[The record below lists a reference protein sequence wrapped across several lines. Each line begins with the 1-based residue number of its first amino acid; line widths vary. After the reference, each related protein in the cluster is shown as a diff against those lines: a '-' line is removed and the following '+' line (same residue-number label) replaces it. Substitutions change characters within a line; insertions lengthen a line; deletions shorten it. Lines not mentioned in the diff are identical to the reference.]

1 MQIISYLISGVLIAC
16 GNYFLFEKNKRVLTA
31 VKEFIIY
38 VISFNIISLS
48 ILKFILKK
56 TYVLKSSTYTTTFSI
71 KYIIF
76 TLILGI
82 IYLLIKRIIKSKD
95 NYFVLAT
102 DKKSWK
108 TVGVK
113 VVSVIFFG
121 IGTFFFFF
129 SKWFIDY
136 FGNITPEQFLFNLNS
151 PIKGTS
157 SDVYTDIM
165 MTPVFSIVASIVI
178 FLIIINF
185 NYDLFI
191 NVKNTKKKILSQ
203 KGLRIITFI
212 ISTVCLVAGITYG
225 VKKLSL
231 VEVYKTFVSDS
242 SYIKDNY
249 ADPRNVKMSFP
260 EKKRNLIHIYLESI
274 ENTYFSKDLGGYMNV
289 NLMPELADLSKEGIH
304 FSESD
309 KFGGPYQT
317 YGSSWSVAAMINMDT
332 GLPLK
337 VPMGG
342 NSYGKSGSF
351 LPGAVSIGDILK
363 AQGYE
368 QTIMFGA
375 DADFG
380 GLTTYF
386 TTHGDFNIFDYKA
399 AKEKKL
405 IPQDYN
411 VWWGFEDDKL
421 YEYAKDEITR
431 LSKTGK
437 PFNFTMETA
446 DTHFPDG
453 YLSKNAAKKYDSQY
467 ANVIAYSTKEAVKFI
482 KWIQEQ
488 PFYKDTT
495 IVVTGDHLSMDKE
508 FFKDFDKSYHRTI
521 FNLILNSPVTTDRV
535 KNRQFS
541 PVDMYPTILSS
552 MGVEIEGDR
561 LGLGTNLFSDKDTLI
576 ERDGLKTVDKGFGDK
591 SNFFNNT
598 FISEKMN
605 STFSNTL
612 VTERKSDK

>member
-1 MQIISYLISGVLIAC
+1 MQIISYLISGVLIAL
-16 GNYFLFEKNKRVLTA
+16 GNYFLFEKNKRVLTT

-56 TYVLKSSTYTTTFSI
+56 TYVLKASTYTTAFSV

-76 TLILGI
+76 TLFLGI
-82 IYLLIKRIIKSKD
+82 IYLVIKRIIKSKYS
-95 NYFVLAT
+95 YFVLET
-102 DKKSWK
+102 DKKGWK
-108 TVGVK
+108 IVAIK
-113 VVSVIFFG
+113 VVSVIFVG
-121 IGTFFFFF
+121 IGSFFFFF

-157 SDVYTDIM
+157 SDMYAEIM
-165 MTPVFSIVASIVI
+165 MTPVFSIVVSIVI

-185 NYDLFI
+185 SYDLFI

-203 KGLRIITFI
+203 KSLRVITFI
-212 ISTVCLVAGITYG
+212 ISIVCLVGGIVYG

-249 ADPRNVKMSFP
+249 TDPRNVKMSFP
-260 EKKRNLIHIYLESI
+260 EKKRNLIHIYLESV
-274 ENTYFSKDLGGYMNV
+274 ENTYFSKDLGGYMDV
-289 NLMPELADLSKEGIH
+289 NLMPELAELSKEGIH
-304 FSESD
+304 FSESN

-317 YGSSWSVAAMINMDT
+317 YGSSWSVASMINMGT

-386 TTHGDFNIFDYKA
+386 TTHGNFNIFDYKA

-405 IPQDYN
+405 IPQDYD

-508 FFKDFDKSYHRTI
+508 FFKDFDKSYHRTV
-521 FNLILNSPVTTDRV
+521 FNLILNSPVATDRV
-535 KNRQFS
+535 NNRKFS
-541 PVDMYPTILSS
+541 PVDMYPTILAS
-552 MGVEIEGDR
+552 MGIEIEGDR
-561 LGLGTNLFSDKDTLI
+561 LGLGTNLFSDEDTLI

-605 STFSNTL
+605 STFNNTL
-612 VTERKSDK
+612 VTERKNDK

>member
-1 MQIISYLISGVLIAC
+1 M
-16 GNYFLFEKNKRVLTA
+16 
-31 VKEFIIY
+31 
-38 VISFNIISLS
+38 
-48 ILKFILKK
+48 
-56 TYVLKSSTYTTTFSI
+56 
-71 KYIIF
+71 
-76 TLILGI
+76 
-82 IYLLIKRIIKSKD
+82 
-95 NYFVLAT
+95 
-102 DKKSWK
+102 
-108 TVGVK
+108 
-113 VVSVIFFG
+113 
-121 IGTFFFFF
+121 
-129 SKWFIDY
+129 
-136 FGNITPEQFLFNLNS
+136 
-151 PIKGTS
+151 
-157 SDVYTDIM
+157 
-165 MTPVFSIVASIVI
+165 
-178 FLIIINF
+178 
-185 NYDLFI
+185 
-191 NVKNTKKKILSQ
+191 
-203 KGLRIITFI
+203 
-212 ISTVCLVAGITYG
+212 
-225 VKKLSL
+225 KKLSL

-249 ADPRNVKMSFP
+249 TDPRNVKMSFP
-260 EKKRNLIHIYLESI
+260 EKKRNLIHIYLESV
-274 ENTYFSKDLGGYMNV
+274 ENTYFSKDLGGYMDV
-289 NLMPELADLSKEGIH
+289 NLMPELAELSKEGIH
-304 FSESD
+304 FSESN

-317 YGSSWSVAAMINMDT
+317 YGSSWSVASMINMGT

-386 TTHGDFNIFDYKA
+386 TTHGNFNIFDYKA

-405 IPQDYN
+405 IPQDYD

-508 FFKDFDKSYHRTI
+508 FFKDFDKSYHRTV
-521 FNLILNSPVTTDRV
+521 FNLILNSPVATDRV
-535 KNRQFS
+535 NNRKFS
-541 PVDMYPTILSS
+541 PVDMYPTILAS
-552 MGVEIEGDR
+552 MGIEIEGDR
-561 LGLGTNLFSDKDTLI
+561 LGLGTNLFSDEDTLI

-605 STFSNTL
+605 STFNNTL
-612 VTERKSDK
+612 VTERKNDK

>member
-1 MQIISYLISGVLIAC
+1 MQIISYLIPGVIIALANYLI
-16 GNYFLFEKNKRVLTA
+16 FERKKSIPSA
-31 VKEFIIY
+31 VKDFI
-38 VISFNIISLS
+38 VCLVFLNIVSLS
-48 ILKFILKK
+48 ILKFVLNKHN
-56 TYVLKSSTYTTTFSI
+56 VLKGMVYKTSFSI

-76 TLILGI
+76 ALICGLIYLAVKGIINSRVTFTKAEVKGNWKLTLIKVI
-82 IYLLIKRIIKSKD
+82 SVV
-95 NYFVLAT
+95 FVAI
-102 DKKSWK
+102 
-108 TVGVK
+108 GVFF
-113 VVSVIFFG
+113 VS
-121 IGTFFFFF
+121 F

-157 SDVYTDIM
+157 SDMYAEIM
-165 MTPVFSIVASIVI
+165 MTPVFTGVACIVI
-178 FLIIINF
+178 FLIVLNF
-185 NYDLFI
+185 KYDVFLNI
-191 NVKNTKKKILSQ
+191 KNVKRRILNQ
-203 KGLRIITFI
+203 KYLRIVTFI
-212 ISTVCLVAGITYG
+212 FSIICLVGGVTYG
-225 VKKLSL
+225 AKKLSL
-231 VEVYKTFVSDS
+231 DKVYKAYVSDS

-260 EKKRNLIHIYLESI
+260 EKKRNLIHIYLESV
-274 ENTYFSKDLGGYMNV
+274 ENSYLSKDLGGYMKE
-289 NLMPELADLSKEGIH
+289 NLMPELTELSKEGIH
-304 FSESD
+304 FSESN

-317 YGSSWSVAAMINMDT
+317 YGSSWSVASMVNMST

-337 VPMGG
+337 IPMGG

-380 GLTTYF
+380 GLTTF
-386 TTHGDFNIFDYKA
+386 FGTHGDFNIFDYKA
-399 AKEKKL
+399 AKKKKL

-421 YEYAKDEITR
+421 YKYAKDEITR

-453 YLSKNAAKKYDSQY
+453 YLSKHATKKHASQY
-467 ANVIAYSTKEAVKFI
+467 ANVISYSTKEAVNFI
-482 KWIQEQ
+482 KWIQKQ

-495 IVVTGDHLSMDKE
+495 IVVTGDHLSMDKK
-508 FFKDFDKSYHRTI
+508 FFKDFDKSYHRTV
-521 FNLILNSPVTTDRV
+521 FNLILNPATTTTRV
-535 KNRQFS
+535 NNRKFS
-541 PVDMYPTILSS
+541 PVDMYPTILAS
-552 MGVEIEGDR
+552 MGVQIEGDK
-561 LGLGTNLFSDKDTLI
+561 LGLGTNLFSDKQTLI
-576 ERDGLKTVDKGFGDK
+576 ERDGLKTVQEGFEAK

-605 STFSNTL
+605 STFTNKL
-612 VTERKSDK
+612 VTERKN

>member
-1 MQIISYLISGVLIAC
+1 MQIISYLIPGVIIALANYLI
-16 GNYFLFEKNKRVLTA
+16 FERNKSIPSA
-31 VKEFIIY
+31 VKDFI
-38 VISFNIISLS
+38 VCLVFLNIVSLS
-48 ILKFILKK
+48 ILKFVLNKHN
-56 TYVLKSSTYTTTFSI
+56 VLKGMVYKTSFSI

-76 TLILGI
+76 ALICGLIYLAVKGIINSRVTFTKAEVKGNWKLTLIKVI
-82 IYLLIKRIIKSKD
+82 SVV
-95 NYFVLAT
+95 FVAI
-102 DKKSWK
+102 
-108 TVGVK
+108 GVFF
-113 VVSVIFFG
+113 VS
-121 IGTFFFFF
+121 F

-157 SDVYTDIM
+157 SDMYAEIM
-165 MTPVFSIVASIVI
+165 MTPVFTGVACIVI
-178 FLIIINF
+178 FLIVLNF
-185 NYDLFI
+185 KYDVFLNI
-191 NVKNTKKKILSQ
+191 KNVKRRILNQ
-203 KGLRIITFI
+203 KYLRIVTFI
-212 ISTVCLVAGITYG
+212 FSIICLVGGVTYG
-225 VKKLSL
+225 AKKLSL
-231 VEVYKTFVSDS
+231 DKVYKAYVSDS

-260 EKKRNLIHIYLESI
+260 EKKRNLIHIYLESV
-274 ENTYFSKDLGGYMNV
+274 ENSYLSKDLGGYMKE
-289 NLMPELADLSKEGIH
+289 NLMPELTELSKEGIH
-304 FSESD
+304 FSESN

-317 YGSSWSVAAMINMDT
+317 YGSSWSVASMVNMST

-337 VPMGG
+337 IPMGG

-380 GLTTYF
+380 GLTTF
-386 TTHGDFNIFDYKA
+386 FGTHGDFNIFDYKA

-421 YEYAKDEITR
+421 YKYAKDEITR

-453 YLSKNAAKKYDSQY
+453 YLSKHATKKHASQY
-467 ANVIAYSTKEAVKFI
+467 ANVISYSTKEAVNFI
-482 KWIQEQ
+482 KWIQKQ

-495 IVVTGDHLSMDKE
+495 IVVTGDHLSMDKK
-508 FFKDFDKSYHRTI
+508 FFKDFDKSYHRTV
-521 FNLILNSPVTTDRV
+521 FNLILNPATTTTRV
-535 KNRQFS
+535 NNRKFS
-541 PVDMYPTILSS
+541 PVDMYPTILAS
-552 MGVEIEGDR
+552 MGVQIEGDK
-561 LGLGTNLFSDKDTLI
+561 LGLGTNLFSDKQTLI
-576 ERDGLKTVDKGFGDK
+576 ERDGLKTVQEGFEAK

-605 STFSNTL
+605 STFTNKL
-612 VTERKSDK
+612 VTERKN

>member
-1 MQIISYLISGVLIAC
+1 MQMISYLISGVLIAL
-16 GNYFLFEKNKRVLTA
+16 GNYLLFGKNKKVLTT

-56 TYVLKSSTYTTTFSI
+56 TDVLKASDYTTLFSI

-76 TLILGI
+76 TLLLGI

-95 NYFVLAT
+95 NYFVLVT

-108 TVGVK
+108 TIGAK

-121 IGTFFFFF
+121 IGSFFFFF

-157 SDVYTDIM
+157 SDVYADIM
-165 MTPVFSIVASIVI
+165 MTPVFSIVVSIVI

-185 NYDLFI
+185 NYDVFI
-191 NVKNTKKKILSQ
+191 NVKNTKKRILSQ

-212 ISTVCLVAGITYG
+212 ISTVCLVGGVTYG

-274 ENTYFSKDLGGYMNV
+274 ENTYFSKDLGGYMDV
-289 NLMPELADLSKEGIH
+289 NLMPELAELSKEGIH

-317 YGSSWSVAAMINMDT
+317 YGSSWSVASMINMGT

-386 TTHGDFNIFDYKA
+386 TTHGNFNIFDYKA

-535 KNRQFS
+535 NNRKFS
-541 PVDMYPTILSS
+541 PVDMYPTILAS
-552 MGVEIEGDR
+552 MGVEIEGDK
-561 LGLGTNLFSDKDTLI
+561 LGLGTNLFSDQDTLI

-612 VTERKSDK
+612 VTERKSEK

>member
-1 MQIISYLISGVLIAC
+1 MQIISYLIPGVIIALANYLI
-16 GNYFLFEKNKRVLTA
+16 FERKKSIPSA
-31 VKEFIIY
+31 VKDFI
-38 VISFNIISLS
+38 VCLVFLNIVSLS
-48 ILKFILKK
+48 ILKFVLNKHN
-56 TYVLKSSTYTTTFSI
+56 VLKGMVYKTSFSI

-76 TLILGI
+76 ALICGLIYLAVKGIINLRVTFTKAEVKGNWKLTLIKVI
-82 IYLLIKRIIKSKD
+82 SVV
-95 NYFVLAT
+95 FVA
-102 DKKSWK
+102 
-108 TVGVK
+108 
-113 VVSVIFFG
+113 
-121 IGTFFFFF
+121 IG
-129 SKWFIDY
+129 DY

-157 SDVYTDIM
+157 SDMYAEIM
-165 MTPVFSIVASIVI
+165 MTPVFTGVACIVI
-178 FLIIINF
+178 FLIVLNF
-185 NYDLFI
+185 KYDMFLNI
-191 NVKNTKKKILSQ
+191 KNVKRRILNQ
-203 KGLRIITFI
+203 KYLRIVTFI
-212 ISTVCLVAGITYG
+212 FSIICLVGGVTYG
-225 VKKLSL
+225 AKKLSL
-231 VEVYKTFVSDS
+231 DKVYKAYVSDS

-260 EKKRNLIHIYLESI
+260 EKKRNLIHIYLESV
-274 ENTYFSKDLGGYMNV
+274 ENSYLSKDLGGYMKE
-289 NLMPELADLSKEGIH
+289 NLMPELTELSKEGIH
-304 FSESD
+304 FSESN

-317 YGSSWSVAAMINMDT
+317 YGSSWSVASMVNMST

-337 VPMGG
+337 IPMGG

-380 GLTTYF
+380 GLTTF
-386 TTHGDFNIFDYKA
+386 FGTHGDFNIFDYKA

-421 YEYAKDEITR
+421 YKYAKDEITR

-453 YLSKNAAKKYDSQY
+453 YLSKHATKKHASQY
-467 ANVIAYSTKEAVKFI
+467 ANVISYSTKEAVNFI
-482 KWIQEQ
+482 KWIQKQ

-495 IVVTGDHLSMDKE
+495 IVVTGDHLSMDKK
-508 FFKDFDKSYHRTI
+508 FFKDFDKSYHRTV
-521 FNLILNSPVTTDRV
+521 FNLILNPATTTTRV
-535 KNRQFS
+535 NNRKFS
-541 PVDMYPTILSS
+541 PVDMYPTILAS
-552 MGVEIEGDR
+552 MGVQIEGDK
-561 LGLGTNLFSDKDTLI
+561 LGLGTNLFSDKQTLI
-576 ERDGLKTVDKGFGDK
+576 ERDGLKTVQEGFEAK

-605 STFSNTL
+605 STFTNKL
-612 VTERKSDK
+612 VTERKN

>member
-1 MQIISYLISGVLIAC
+1 MQIISYLIPGVIIALANYLI
-16 GNYFLFEKNKRVLTA
+16 FERKKSIPSA
-31 VKEFIIY
+31 VKDFI
-38 VISFNIISLS
+38 VCLVFLNIVSLS
-48 ILKFILKK
+48 ILKFVLNKHN
-56 TYVLKSSTYTTTFSI
+56 VLKGMVYKTSFSI

-76 TLILGI
+76 ALICGLIYLAVKGIINLRVTFTKAEVKGNWKLTLIKVI
-82 IYLLIKRIIKSKD
+82 SVV
-95 NYFVLAT
+95 FVAI
-102 DKKSWK
+102 
-108 TVGVK
+108 GVFF
-113 VVSVIFFG
+113 VS
-121 IGTFFFFF
+121 F

-157 SDVYTDIM
+157 SDMYAEIM
-165 MTPVFSIVASIVI
+165 MTPVFTGVACIVI
-178 FLIIINF
+178 FLIVLNF
-185 NYDLFI
+185 KYDMFLNI
-191 NVKNTKKKILSQ
+191 KNVKRRILNQ
-203 KGLRIITFI
+203 KYLRIVTFI
-212 ISTVCLVAGITYG
+212 FSIICLVGGVTYG
-225 VKKLSL
+225 AKKLSL
-231 VEVYKTFVSDS
+231 DKVYKAYVSDS

-260 EKKRNLIHIYLESI
+260 EKKRNLIHIYLESV
-274 ENTYFSKDLGGYMNV
+274 ENSYLSKDLGGYMKE
-289 NLMPELADLSKEGIH
+289 NLMPELTELSKEGIH
-304 FSESD
+304 FSESN

-317 YGSSWSVAAMINMDT
+317 YGSSWSVASMVNMST

-337 VPMGG
+337 IPMGG

-380 GLTTYF
+380 GLTTF
-386 TTHGDFNIFDYKA
+386 FGTHGDFNIFDYKA

-421 YEYAKDEITR
+421 YKYAKDEITR

-453 YLSKNAAKKYDSQY
+453 YLSKHATKKHASQY
-467 ANVIAYSTKEAVKFI
+467 ANVISYSTKEAVNFI
-482 KWIQEQ
+482 KWIQKQ

-495 IVVTGDHLSMDKE
+495 IVVTGDHLSMDKK
-508 FFKDFDKSYHRTI
+508 FFKDFDKSYHRTV
-521 FNLILNSPVTTDRV
+521 FNLILNPATTTTRV
-535 KNRQFS
+535 NNRKFS
-541 PVDMYPTILSS
+541 PVDMYPTILAS
-552 MGVEIEGDR
+552 MGVQIEGDK
-561 LGLGTNLFSDKDTLI
+561 LGLGTNLFSDKQTLI
-576 ERDGLKTVDKGFGDK
+576 ERDGLKTVQEGFEAK

-605 STFSNTL
+605 STFTNKL
-612 VTERKSDK
+612 VTERKN

>member
-1 MQIISYLISGVLIAC
+1 MQIISYLITGVLITLA
-16 GNYFLFEKNKRVLTA
+16 NYFLFDKNKSILMI
-31 VKEFIIY
+31 VKEFILY
-38 VISFNIISLS
+38 LVAFNIISLS
-48 ILKFILKK
+48 ILKFLLNKPN
-56 TYVLKSSTYTTTFSI
+56 VLKSSTYTATFSI

-76 TLILGI
+76 TLICGG
-82 IYLLIKRIIKSKD
+82 IYLFIKRAIKSKD
-95 NYFVLAT
+95 NFKISK
-102 DKKSWK
+102 DKVNWK
-108 TVGVK
+108 IILVK
-113 VVSVIFFG
+113 VLSVIFFG
-121 IGTFFFFF
+121 IGVFFISF

-157 SDVYTDIM
+157 SDMYAEIM
-165 MTPVFSIVASIVI
+165 MSPVFSVVASIVI
-178 FLIIINF
+178 FLIVLNF
-185 NYDLFI
+185 NYDIFLNI
-191 NVKNTKKKILSQ
+191 KNIKKRILSQ
-203 KGLRIITFI
+203 KSLRRITFI
-212 ISTVCLVAGITYG
+212 FSLICLVGGVTYG

-231 VEVYKTFVSDS
+231 TEVYKAYVSDS

-249 ADPRNVKMSFP
+249 VDPRTVKMSFP
-260 EKKRNLIHIYLESI
+260 AKKRNLIHIYLESV
-274 ENTYFSKDLGGYMNV
+274 ENSYLSKELGGYMDE
-289 NLMPELADLSKEGIH
+289 NLMPELTKLSKEGIQ
-304 FSESD
+304 FSESN

-317 YGSSWSVAAMINMDT
+317 YGSSWSVASMVNMST

-337 VPMGG
+337 IPMGG

-386 TTHGDFNIFDYKA
+386 TTHGNFNIFDYKA
-399 AKEKKL
+399 AKKKKL

-421 YEYAKDEITR
+421 YEYAKNEITR

-453 YLSKNAAKKYDSQY
+453 YLSKNASKKYDSQY

-482 KWIQEQ
+482 KWIQKQ

-495 IVVTGDHLSMDKE
+495 IVVTGDHLSMDKK

-521 FNLILNSPVTTDRV
+521 FNLILNSPIKTDRV
-535 KNRQFS
+535 QNRKFS
-541 PVDMYPTILSS
+541 PVDMYPTILAS

-561 LGLGTNLFSDKDTLI
+561 LGLGANLFSDKDTLI

-591 SNFFNNT
+591 SNFFNDK

-612 VTERKSDK
+612 VTQRKSDK

>member
-1 MQIISYLISGVLIAC
+1 MQIISYLISGVLIAL
-16 GNYFLFEKNKRVLTA
+16 GNYFLFEKNKRVLTT

-56 TYVLKSSTYTTTFSI
+56 TYVLKASTYTTTFSI

-76 TLILGI
+76 TLFLGI
-82 IYLLIKRIIKSKD
+82 IYLVIKRIIKSKD
-95 NYFVLAT
+95 NYFVLET
-102 DKKSWK
+102 NKRSWK
-108 TVGVK
+108 IVVVK
-113 VVSVIFFG
+113 VVSVIFVG
-121 IGTFFFFF
+121 IGSFFFFF

-157 SDVYTDIM
+157 SDMYAEIM
-165 MTPVFSIVASIVI
+165 MTPVFSIVVSIVI

-185 NYDLFI
+185 SYDLFI

-203 KGLRIITFI
+203 KSLRVITLI
-212 ISTVCLVAGITYG
+212 ISIVCLVGGIVYG

-249 ADPRNVKMSFP
+249 TDPRNVKMSFP
-260 EKKRNLIHIYLESI
+260 EKKRNLIHIYLESV
-274 ENTYFSKDLGGYMNV
+274 ENTYFSKDLGGYMDV
-289 NLMPELADLSKEGIH
+289 NLMPELAELSKEGIH
-304 FSESD
+304 FSESN

-317 YGSSWSVAAMINMDT
+317 YGSSWSVASMINMGT

-386 TTHGDFNIFDYKA
+386 TTHGNFNIFDYKA

-405 IPQDYN
+405 IPQDYD

-508 FFKDFDKSYHRTI
+508 FFKDFDKSYHRTV
-521 FNLILNSPVTTDRV
+521 FNLILNSPVATDRV
-535 KNRQFS
+535 NNRKFS
-541 PVDMYPTILSS
+541 PVDMYPTILAS
-552 MGVEIEGDR
+552 MGIEIEGDR

-605 STFSNTL
+605 STFNNTL
-612 VTERKSDK
+612 VTERKNDK

>member
-1 MQIISYLISGVLIAC
+1 MPNFRYLS
-16 GNYFLFEKNKRVLTA
+16 
-31 VKEFIIY
+31 
-38 VISFNIISLS
+38 
-48 ILKFILKK
+48 
-56 TYVLKSSTYTTTFSI
+56 
-71 KYIIF
+71 
-76 TLILGI
+76 
-82 IYLLIKRIIKSKD
+82 
-95 NYFVLAT
+95 
-102 DKKSWK
+102 
-108 TVGVK
+108 
-113 VVSVIFFG
+113 
-121 IGTFFFFF
+121 FFF

-157 SDVYTDIM
+157 SDMYAEIM

-178 FLIIINF
+178 FLIIISF

-203 KGLRIITFI
+203 KSLRIITFI
-212 ISTVCLVAGITYG
+212 ISTVCLVSGVAYG

-242 SYIKDNY
+242 NYIKDNY
-249 ADPRNVKMSFP
+249 TDPRNVKMSFP
-260 EKKRNLIHIYLESI
+260 EKKRNLIHIYLESV
-274 ENTYFSKDLGGYMNV
+274 ENTYFSKDLGGYMDV
-289 NLMPELADLSKEGIH
+289 NLMPELAELSKEGIR

-317 YGSSWSVAAMINMDT
+317 YGSSWSVASMINMGT

-386 TTHGDFNIFDYKA
+386 TTHGNFNIFDYKA

-405 IPQDYN
+405 IPQDYD

-535 KNRQFS
+535 TNRKFS
-541 PVDMYPTILSS
+541 PVDMYPTILAS
-552 MGVEIEGDR
+552 MGVEIEGDK

>member
-1 MQIISYLISGVLIAC
+1 MQIISYLIPGVIIALANYLI
-16 GNYFLFEKNKRVLTA
+16 FERKKSIPSA
-31 VKEFIIY
+31 VKDFI
-38 VISFNIISLS
+38 VCLVFLNIVSLS
-48 ILKFILKK
+48 ILKFVLNKHN
-56 TYVLKSSTYTTTFSI
+56 VLKGMMYKTSFSI

-76 TLILGI
+76 ALICGLIYLAVKGIINSRVTFTKAEVKGNWKTTLIKI
-82 IYLLIKRIIKSKD
+82 I
-95 NYFVLAT
+95 
-102 DKKSWK
+102 
-108 TVGVK
+108 
-113 VVSVIFFG
+113 SVIFVA
-121 IGTFFFFF
+121 IGVFFVSF

-157 SDVYTDIM
+157 SDMYAEII
-165 MTPVFSIVASIVI
+165 MTPVFTGVACIVI
-178 FLIIINF
+178 FLIVLNF
-185 NYDLFI
+185 KYDVFLNI
-191 NVKNTKKKILSQ
+191 KNVKRRILNQ
-203 KGLRIITFI
+203 KYLRIVTFI
-212 ISTVCLVAGITYG
+212 FSIICLVGGVTYG
-225 VKKLSL
+225 AKKLSL
-231 VEVYKTFVSDS
+231 DKVYKAYVSDS

-260 EKKRNLIHIYLESI
+260 EKKRNLIHIYLESV
-274 ENTYFSKDLGGYMNV
+274 ENSYLSKDLGGYMKE
-289 NLMPELADLSKEGIH
+289 NLMPELTELSKEGIH
-304 FSESD
+304 FSESN

-317 YGSSWSVAAMINMDT
+317 YGSSWSVASMVNMST

-337 VPMGG
+337 IPMGG

-380 GLTTYF
+380 GLTTF
-386 TTHGDFNIFDYKA
+386 FGTHGDFNIFDYKA

-421 YEYAKDEITR
+421 YKYAKDEITR

-453 YLSKNAAKKYDSQY
+453 YLSKHATKKHASQY
-467 ANVIAYSTKEAVKFI
+467 ANVISYSTKEAVNFI
-482 KWIQEQ
+482 KWIQKQ

-495 IVVTGDHLSMDKE
+495 IVVTGDHLSMDKK
-508 FFKDFDKSYHRTI
+508 FFKDFNKSYHRTV
-521 FNLILNSPVTTDRV
+521 FNLILNPATTTTRV
-535 KNRQFS
+535 NNRQFS
-541 PVDMYPTILSS
+541 PVDMYPTILAS
-552 MGVEIEGDR
+552 MGVQIEGDK
-561 LGLGTNLFSDKDTLI
+561 LGLGTNLFSDKQTLI
-576 ERDGLKTVDKGFGDK
+576 ERDGLKTVQEGFEAK

-605 STFSNTL
+605 STFTNKL
-612 VTERKSDK
+612 VTERKN

>member
-1 MQIISYLISGVLIAC
+1 MQIISYLIPGVIIALANYLI
-16 GNYFLFEKNKRVLTA
+16 FERKKSILST
-31 VKEFIIY
+31 VKDFIICT
-38 VISFNIISLS
+38 IFLNIVSLS
-48 ILKFILKK
+48 ILKFILNKHN
-56 TYVLKSSTYTTTFSI
+56 VLKGMMYKTSFSI

-76 TLILGI
+76 ALICGLIYLAVKGI
-82 IYLLIKRIIKSKD
+82 INSRVTFTKAE
-95 NYFVLAT
+95 VT
-102 DKKSWK
+102 GSWK
-108 TVGVK
+108 LTLLK
-113 VVSVIFFG
+113 VISVIFVA
-121 IGTFFFFF
+121 IGVFFVSF

-157 SDVYTDIM
+157 SDMYAEIM
-165 MTPVFSIVASIVI
+165 MTPVFTGVACLVI
-178 FLIIINF
+178 FLIVLNF
-185 NYDLFI
+185 KYDVFLNI
-191 NVKNTKKKILSQ
+191 KNVKRRILNQ
-203 KGLRIITFI
+203 KYLRIVTFI
-212 ISTVCLVAGITYG
+212 FSIICLIGGVTYG
-225 VKKLSL
+225 AKKLSL
-231 VEVYKTFVSDS
+231 DKVYKAYVSDS

-260 EKKRNLIHIYLESI
+260 EKKRNLIHIYLESV
-274 ENTYFSKDLGGYMNV
+274 ENSYLSKDLGGYMKE
-289 NLMPELADLSKEGIH
+289 NLMPELTELSKEGIH
-304 FSESD
+304 FSESN

-317 YGSSWSVAAMINMDT
+317 YGSSWSVASMVNMST

-337 VPMGG
+337 IPMGG

-380 GLTTYF
+380 GLTTF
-386 TTHGDFNIFDYKA
+386 FGTHGDFNIFDYKA

-421 YEYAKDEITR
+421 YKYAKDEITR

-453 YLSKNAAKKYDSQY
+453 YLSKHATKKHASQY
-467 ANVIAYSTKEAVKFI
+467 ANVISYSTKEAVNFI
-482 KWIQEQ
+482 KWIQKQ

-495 IVVTGDHLSMDKE
+495 IVVTGDHLSMDKK
-508 FFKDFDKSYHRTI
+508 FFKDFDKSYHRTV
-521 FNLILNSPVTTDRV
+521 FNLILNPATTTTRV
-535 KNRQFS
+535 NNRKFS
-541 PVDMYPTILSS
+541 PVDMYPTILAS
-552 MGVEIEGDR
+552 MGVQIEGDK
-561 LGLGTNLFSDKDTLI
+561 LGLGTNLFSDKQTLI
-576 ERDGLKTVDKGFGDK
+576 ERDGLKTVQEGFEAK

-605 STFSNTL
+605 STFTNKL
-612 VTERKSDK
+612 VTERKN

>member
-1 MQIISYLISGVLIAC
+1 MQIISYLIPGVIIALANYLI
-16 GNYFLFEKNKRVLTA
+16 FERKKSIPSA
-31 VKEFIIY
+31 VKDFI
-38 VISFNIISLS
+38 VCLVFLNIVSLS
-48 ILKFILKK
+48 ILKFVLNKHN
-56 TYVLKSSTYTTTFSI
+56 VLKGMVYKTSFSI

-76 TLILGI
+76 ALICGLIYLAVKGIINSRVTFTKAEVKGNWKTTLIKI
-82 IYLLIKRIIKSKD
+82 I
-95 NYFVLAT
+95 
-102 DKKSWK
+102 
-108 TVGVK
+108 
-113 VVSVIFFG
+113 SVIFVA
-121 IGTFFFFF
+121 IGVFFVSF

-157 SDVYTDIM
+157 SDMYAEII
-165 MTPVFSIVASIVI
+165 MTPVFTGVACIVI
-178 FLIIINF
+178 FLIVLNF
-185 NYDLFI
+185 KYDVFLNI
-191 NVKNTKKKILSQ
+191 KNVKRRILNQ
-203 KGLRIITFI
+203 KYLRIVTFI
-212 ISTVCLVAGITYG
+212 FSIICLVGGVTYG
-225 VKKLSL
+225 AKKLSL
-231 VEVYKTFVSDS
+231 DKVYKAYVSDS

-260 EKKRNLIHIYLESI
+260 EKKRNLIHIYLESV
-274 ENTYFSKDLGGYMNV
+274 ENSYLSKDLGGYMKE
-289 NLMPELADLSKEGIH
+289 NLMPELTELSKEGIH
-304 FSESD
+304 FSESN

-317 YGSSWSVAAMINMDT
+317 YGSSWSVASMVNMST

-337 VPMGG
+337 IPMGG

-380 GLTTYF
+380 GLTTF
-386 TTHGDFNIFDYKA
+386 FGTHGDFNIFDYKA

-421 YEYAKDEITR
+421 YKYAKDEITR

-453 YLSKNAAKKYDSQY
+453 YLSKHATKKHASQY
-467 ANVIAYSTKEAVKFI
+467 ANVISYSTKEAVNFI
-482 KWIQEQ
+482 KWIQKQ

-495 IVVTGDHLSMDKE
+495 IVVTGDHLSMDKK
-508 FFKDFDKSYHRTI
+508 FFKDFNKSYHRTV
-521 FNLILNSPVTTDRV
+521 FNLILNPATTTTRV
-535 KNRQFS
+535 NNRQFS
-541 PVDMYPTILSS
+541 PVDMYPTILAS
-552 MGVEIEGDR
+552 MGVQIEGDK
-561 LGLGTNLFSDKDTLI
+561 LGLGTNLFSDKQTLI
-576 ERDGLKTVDKGFGDK
+576 ERDGLKTVQEGFEAK

-605 STFSNTL
+605 STFTNKL
-612 VTERKSDK
+612 VTERKN

>member
-1 MQIISYLISGVLIAC
+1 MQIISYLIPGVIIALANYLI
-16 GNYFLFEKNKRVLTA
+16 FERKKSILST
-31 VKEFIIY
+31 VKDFIICT
-38 VISFNIISLS
+38 IFLNIVSLS
-48 ILKFILKK
+48 ILKFILNKHN
-56 TYVLKSSTYTTTFSI
+56 VLKGMMYKTSFSI

-76 TLILGI
+76 ALICGLIYLAVKGI
-82 IYLLIKRIIKSKD
+82 INSRVTFTKAE
-95 NYFVLAT
+95 VT
-102 DKKSWK
+102 GSWK
-108 TVGVK
+108 LTLLK
-113 VVSVIFFG
+113 VISVIFVA
-121 IGTFFFFF
+121 IGVFFVSF

-157 SDVYTDIM
+157 SDMYAEIM
-165 MTPVFSIVASIVI
+165 MTPVFTGVACIVI
-178 FLIIINF
+178 FLIVLNF
-185 NYDLFI
+185 KYDVFLNI
-191 NVKNTKKKILSQ
+191 KNVKRRILNQ
-203 KGLRIITFI
+203 KYLRIVTFI
-212 ISTVCLVAGITYG
+212 FSIICLIGGVTYG
-225 VKKLSL
+225 AKKLSL
-231 VEVYKTFVSDS
+231 DKVYKAYVSDS

-260 EKKRNLIHIYLESI
+260 EKKRNLIHIYLESV
-274 ENTYFSKDLGGYMNV
+274 ENSYLSKDLGGYMKE
-289 NLMPELADLSKEGIH
+289 NLMPELTELSKEGIH
-304 FSESD
+304 FSESN

-317 YGSSWSVAAMINMDT
+317 YGSSWSVASMVNMST

-337 VPMGG
+337 IPMGG

-380 GLTTYF
+380 GLTTF
-386 TTHGDFNIFDYKA
+386 FGTHGDFNIFDYKA

-421 YEYAKDEITR
+421 YKYAKDEITR

-453 YLSKNAAKKYDSQY
+453 YLSKHATKKHASQY
-467 ANVIAYSTKEAVKFI
+467 ANVISYSTKEAVNFI
-482 KWIQEQ
+482 KWIQKQ

-495 IVVTGDHLSMDKE
+495 IVVTGDHLSMDKK
-508 FFKDFDKSYHRTI
+508 FFKDFDKSYHRTV
-521 FNLILNSPVTTDRV
+521 FNLILNPATTTTRV
-535 KNRQFS
+535 NNRKFS
-541 PVDMYPTILSS
+541 PVDMYPTILAS
-552 MGVEIEGDR
+552 MGVQIEGDK
-561 LGLGTNLFSDKDTLI
+561 LGLGTNLFSDKQTLI
-576 ERDGLKTVDKGFGDK
+576 ERDGLKTVQEGFEAK

-605 STFSNTL
+605 STFTNKL
-612 VTERKSDK
+612 VT

>member
-1 MQIISYLISGVLIAC
+1 MQIISYLIPGVIIALANYLI
-16 GNYFLFEKNKRVLTA
+16 FERKKSILNA
-31 VKEFIIY
+31 VKEFI
-38 VISFNIISLS
+38 VCSVFLNMVSLS
-48 ILKFILKK
+48 ILKFVLNKHN
-56 TYVLKSSTYTTTFSI
+56 VLKGNMYKTSFSI

-76 TLILGI
+76 ALICGLIYLAVKGI
-82 IYLLIKRIIKSKD
+82 INSKITFAKAEVKGNWKTILIKIISVV
-95 NYFVLAT
+95 FVAI
-102 DKKSWK
+102 
-108 TVGVK
+108 GVFF
-113 VVSVIFFG
+113 VS
-121 IGTFFFFF
+121 F
-129 SKWFIDY
+129 SNWFIDY

-157 SDVYTDIM
+157 SDMYAEII
-165 MTPVFSIVASIVI
+165 MTPVFTGVACIVI
-178 FLIIINF
+178 FLIVLNF
-185 NYDLFI
+185 KYDVFLNI
-191 NVKNTKKKILSQ
+191 KDVKRRILNQ
-203 KGLRIITFI
+203 KYLRIATFI
-212 ISTVCLVAGITYG
+212 FSIICLVCGVAYG
-225 VKKLSL
+225 AKKLSL
-231 VEVYKTFVSDS
+231 DKVYKAYVSDS

-260 EKKRNLIHIYLESI
+260 EKKRNLIHIYLESV
-274 ENTYFSKDLGGYMNV
+274 ENSYLSKDLGGYMKE
-289 NLMPELADLSKEGIH
+289 NLMPELTELSKEGIH
-304 FSESD
+304 FSESN

-317 YGSSWSVAAMINMDT
+317 YGSSWSVASMVNMST

-337 VPMGG
+337 IPMGG

-380 GLTTYF
+380 GLTTF
-386 TTHGDFNIFDYKA
+386 FGTHGDFNIFDYKA

-421 YEYAKDEITR
+421 YKYAKDEITR

-453 YLSKNAAKKYDSQY
+453 YLSKHATKKHASQY
-467 ANVIAYSTKEAVKFI
+467 ANVISYSTKEAVNFI
-482 KWIQEQ
+482 KWIQKQ

-495 IVVTGDHLSMDKE
+495 IVVTGDHLSMDKK
-508 FFKDFDKSYHRTI
+508 FFKDFDKSYHRTV
-521 FNLILNSPVTTDRV
+521 FNLILNPATTTTRV
-535 KNRQFS
+535 SNRKFS
-541 PVDMYPTILSS
+541 PVDMYPTILAS
-552 MGVEIEGDR
+552 MGVQIEGDK
-561 LGLGTNLFSDKDTLI
+561 LGLGTNLFSDKQTLI
-576 ERDGLKTVDKGFGDK
+576 ERDGLEKVQEGFEAK

-605 STFSNTL
+605 STFTNKL
-612 VTERKSDK
+612 VTERKN

>member
-1 MQIISYLISGVLIAC
+1 MQIISYLISGVLIAL
-16 GNYFLFEKNKRVLTA
+16 GNYFLFEKNKRVLTT

-56 TYVLKSSTYTTTFSI
+56 TYVLKASTYTTAFSV

-76 TLILGI
+76 TLFLGI
-82 IYLLIKRIIKSKD
+82 IYLVIKRIIKSKYS
-95 NYFVLAT
+95 YFVLET
-102 DKKSWK
+102 DKKGWK
-108 TVGVK
+108 IVAIK
-113 VVSVIFFG
+113 VVSVIFVG
-121 IGTFFFFF
+121 IGSFFFFF

-157 SDVYTDIM
+157 SDMYAEIM
-165 MTPVFSIVASIVI
+165 MTPVFSIVVSIVI

-185 NYDLFI
+185 SYDLFI

-203 KGLRIITFI
+203 KSLRVITFI
-212 ISTVCLVAGITYG
+212 ISIVCLVGGIVYG

-249 ADPRNVKMSFP
+249 TDPRNVKISFP
-260 EKKRNLIHIYLESI
+260 EKKRNLIHIYLESV
-274 ENTYFSKDLGGYMNV
+274 ENTYFSKDLGGYMDV
-289 NLMPELADLSKEGIH
+289 NLMPELAELSKEGIH
-304 FSESD
+304 FSESN

-317 YGSSWSVAAMINMDT
+317 YGSSWSVASMINMGT

-386 TTHGDFNIFDYKA
+386 TTHGNFNIFDYKA

-405 IPQDYN
+405 IPQDYD

-508 FFKDFDKSYHRTI
+508 FFKDFDKSYHRTV
-521 FNLILNSPVTTDRV
+521 FNLILNSPVATDRV
-535 KNRQFS
+535 NNRKFS
-541 PVDMYPTILSS
+541 PVDMYPTILAS
-552 MGVEIEGDR
+552 MGIEIEGDR

-605 STFSNTL
+605 STFNNTL
-612 VTERKSDK
+612 VTERKNDK

>member
-1 MQIISYLISGVLIAC
+1 MQIISYLIPGVIIALANYLIFERKKSIPSSVKDFIVC
-16 GNYFLFEKNKRVLTA
+16 LVFL
-31 VKEFIIY
+31 
-38 VISFNIISLS
+38 NIVSLS
-48 ILKFILKK
+48 ILKFVLNKHN
-56 TYVLKSSTYTTTFSI
+56 VLKGMVYKTSFSI

-76 TLILGI
+76 ALICGLIYLAVKGIINSRVTFTKAEVKGNWKLTLIKVI
-82 IYLLIKRIIKSKD
+82 SVV
-95 NYFVLAT
+95 FVAI
-102 DKKSWK
+102 
-108 TVGVK
+108 GVFF
-113 VVSVIFFG
+113 VS
-121 IGTFFFFF
+121 F

-157 SDVYTDIM
+157 SDMYAEIM
-165 MTPVFSIVASIVI
+165 MTPVFTGVACIVI
-178 FLIIINF
+178 FLIVLNF
-185 NYDLFI
+185 KYDVFLNI
-191 NVKNTKKKILSQ
+191 KNVKRRILNQ
-203 KGLRIITFI
+203 KYLRIVTFI
-212 ISTVCLVAGITYG
+212 FSIICLVGGVTYG
-225 VKKLSL
+225 AKKLSL
-231 VEVYKTFVSDS
+231 DKVYKAYVSDS

-260 EKKRNLIHIYLESI
+260 EKKRNLIHIYLESV
-274 ENTYFSKDLGGYMNV
+274 ENSYLSKDLGGYMKE
-289 NLMPELADLSKEGIH
+289 NLMPELTELSKEGIH
-304 FSESD
+304 FSESN

-317 YGSSWSVAAMINMDT
+317 YGSSWSVASMVNMST

-337 VPMGG
+337 IPMGG

-380 GLTTYF
+380 GLTTF
-386 TTHGDFNIFDYKA
+386 FGTHGDFNIFDYKA

-421 YEYAKDEITR
+421 YKYAKDEITR

-453 YLSKNAAKKYDSQY
+453 YLSKHATKKHASQY
-467 ANVIAYSTKEAVKFI
+467 ANVISYSTKEAVNFI
-482 KWIQEQ
+482 KWIQKQ

-495 IVVTGDHLSMDKE
+495 IVVTGDHLSMDKK
-508 FFKDFDKSYHRTI
+508 FFKDFDKSYHRTV
-521 FNLILNSPVTTDRV
+521 FNLILNPATTTTRV
-535 KNRQFS
+535 NNRKFS
-541 PVDMYPTILSS
+541 PVDMYPTILAS
-552 MGVEIEGDR
+552 MGVQIEGDK
-561 LGLGTNLFSDKDTLI
+561 LGLGTNLFSDKQTLI
-576 ERDGLKTVDKGFGDK
+576 ERDGLKTVQEGFEAK

-605 STFSNTL
+605 STFTNKL
-612 VTERKSDK
+612 VTERKN

>member
-1 MQIISYLISGVLIAC
+1 MQIISYLIPGVIIALANYLI
-16 GNYFLFEKNKRVLTA
+16 FERKKSIPSA
-31 VKEFIIY
+31 VKDFI
-38 VISFNIISLS
+38 VCLVFLNIVSLS
-48 ILKFILKK
+48 ILKFVLNKHN
-56 TYVLKSSTYTTTFSI
+56 VLKGMVYKTSFSI

-76 TLILGI
+76 ALICGLIYLAVKGIINSRVTFTKAEVKGNWKLTLIKVI
-82 IYLLIKRIIKSKD
+82 SVV
-95 NYFVLAT
+95 FVAI
-102 DKKSWK
+102 
-108 TVGVK
+108 GVFF
-113 VVSVIFFG
+113 VS
-121 IGTFFFFF
+121 F

-157 SDVYTDIM
+157 SDMYAEIM
-165 MTPVFSIVASIVI
+165 MTPVFTGVACIVI
-178 FLIIINF
+178 FLIVLNF
-185 NYDLFI
+185 KYDMFLNI
-191 NVKNTKKKILSQ
+191 KNVKRRILNQ
-203 KGLRIITFI
+203 KYLRIVTFI
-212 ISTVCLVAGITYG
+212 FSIICLVGGVTYG
-225 VKKLSL
+225 AKKLSL
-231 VEVYKTFVSDS
+231 DKVYKAYVSDS

-260 EKKRNLIHIYLESI
+260 EKKRNLIHIYLESV
-274 ENTYFSKDLGGYMNV
+274 ENSYLSKDLGGYMKE
-289 NLMPELADLSKEGIH
+289 NLMPELTELSKEGIH
-304 FSESD
+304 FSESN

-317 YGSSWSVAAMINMDT
+317 YGSSWSVASMVNMST

-337 VPMGG
+337 IPMGG

-380 GLTTYF
+380 GLTTF
-386 TTHGDFNIFDYKA
+386 FGTHGDFNIFDYKA

-421 YEYAKDEITR
+421 YKYAKDEITR

-453 YLSKNAAKKYDSQY
+453 YLSKHATKKHASQY
-467 ANVIAYSTKEAVKFI
+467 ANVISYSTKEAVNFI
-482 KWIQEQ
+482 KWIQKQ
-488 PFYKDTT
+488 QFYKDTT
-495 IVVTGDHLSMDKE
+495 IVVTGDHLSMDKK
-508 FFKDFDKSYHRTI
+508 FFKDFDKSYHRTV
-521 FNLILNSPVTTDRV
+521 FNLILNPATTTTRV
-535 KNRQFS
+535 NNRKFS
-541 PVDMYPTILSS
+541 PVDMYPTILAS
-552 MGVEIEGDR
+552 MGVQIEGDK
-561 LGLGTNLFSDKDTLI
+561 LGLGTNLFSDKQTLI
-576 ERDGLKTVDKGFGDK
+576 ERDGLKTVQEGFEAK

-605 STFSNTL
+605 STFTNKL
-612 VTERKSDK
+612 VTERKN

>member
-1 MQIISYLISGVLIAC
+1 MQIISYLIPGVIIALANYLI
-16 GNYFLFEKNKRVLTA
+16 FERKKSIPSA
-31 VKEFIIY
+31 VKDFI
-38 VISFNIISLS
+38 VCLVFLNIVSLS
-48 ILKFILKK
+48 ILKFVLNKHN
-56 TYVLKSSTYTTTFSI
+56 VLKGMVYKTSFSI

-76 TLILGI
+76 ALICGLIYLAVKGIINSRVTFTKAEVKGNWKLTLIKVI
-82 IYLLIKRIIKSKD
+82 SVV
-95 NYFVLAT
+95 FVAI
-102 DKKSWK
+102 
-108 TVGVK
+108 GVFF
-113 VVSVIFFG
+113 VS
-121 IGTFFFFF
+121 F

-157 SDVYTDIM
+157 SDMYAEIM
-165 MTPVFSIVASIVI
+165 MTPVFTGVACIVI
-178 FLIIINF
+178 FLIVLNF
-185 NYDLFI
+185 KYDVFLNI
-191 NVKNTKKKILSQ
+191 KNVKRRILNQ
-203 KGLRIITFI
+203 KYLRIVTFI
-212 ISTVCLVAGITYG
+212 FSIICLVGGVTYG
-225 VKKLSL
+225 AKKLSL
-231 VEVYKTFVSDS
+231 DKVYKAYVSDS

-260 EKKRNLIHIYLESI
+260 EKKRNLIHIYLESV
-274 ENTYFSKDLGGYMNV
+274 ENSYLSKDLGGYMKE
-289 NLMPELADLSKEGIH
+289 NLMPELTELSKEGIH
-304 FSESD
+304 FSESN

-317 YGSSWSVAAMINMDT
+317 YGSSWSVASMVNMST

-337 VPMGG
+337 IPMGG

-380 GLTTYF
+380 GLTTF
-386 TTHGDFNIFDYKA
+386 FGTHGDFNIFDYKA

-421 YEYAKDEITR
+421 YKYAKDEITR

-453 YLSKNAAKKYDSQY
+453 YLSKHATKKHASQY
-467 ANVIAYSTKEAVKFI
+467 ANVISYSTKEAVNFI
-482 KWIQEQ
+482 KWIQKQ

-495 IVVTGDHLSMDKE
+495 IVVTGDHLSMDKK
-508 FFKDFDKSYHRTI
+508 FFKDFNKSYHRTV
-521 FNLILNSPVTTDRV
+521 FNLILNPATTTTRV
-535 KNRQFS
+535 NNRQFS
-541 PVDMYPTILSS
+541 PVDMYPTILAS
-552 MGVEIEGDR
+552 MGVQIEGDK
-561 LGLGTNLFSDKDTLI
+561 LGLGTNLFSDKQTLI
-576 ERDGLKTVDKGFGDK
+576 ERDGLKTVQEGFEAK

-605 STFSNTL
+605 STFTNKL
-612 VTERKSDK
+612 VTERKN

>member
-1 MQIISYLISGVLIAC
+1 MQIISYLIPGVIIALANYLI
-16 GNYFLFEKNKRVLTA
+16 FERKKSIPSA
-31 VKEFIIY
+31 VKDFI
-38 VISFNIISLS
+38 VCLVFLNIVSLS
-48 ILKFILKK
+48 ILKFVLNKHN
-56 TYVLKSSTYTTTFSI
+56 VLKGMVYKTSFSI

-76 TLILGI
+76 ALICGLIYLAVKGIINLRVTFTKAEVKGNWKLTLIKVI
-82 IYLLIKRIIKSKD
+82 SVV
-95 NYFVLAT
+95 FVAI
-102 DKKSWK
+102 
-108 TVGVK
+108 GVFF
-113 VVSVIFFG
+113 VS
-121 IGTFFFFF
+121 F

-157 SDVYTDIM
+157 SDMYAEIM
-165 MTPVFSIVASIVI
+165 MTPVFTGVACIVI
-178 FLIIINF
+178 FLIVLNF
-185 NYDLFI
+185 KYDMFLNI
-191 NVKNTKKKILSQ
+191 KNVKRRILNQ
-203 KGLRIITFI
+203 KYLRIVTFI
-212 ISTVCLVAGITYG
+212 FSIICLVGGVTYG
-225 VKKLSL
+225 AKKLSL
-231 VEVYKTFVSDS
+231 DKVYKAYVSDS

-260 EKKRNLIHIYLESI
+260 EKKRNLIHIYLESV
-274 ENTYFSKDLGGYMNV
+274 ENSYLSKDLGGYMKE
-289 NLMPELADLSKEGIH
+289 NLMPELTELSKEGIH
-304 FSESD
+304 FSESN

-317 YGSSWSVAAMINMDT
+317 YGSSWSVASMVNMST

-337 VPMGG
+337 IPMGG

-380 GLTTYF
+380 GLTTF
-386 TTHGDFNIFDYKA
+386 FGTHGDFNIFDYKA

-421 YEYAKDEITR
+421 YKYAKDEITR

-453 YLSKNAAKKYDSQY
+453 YLSKHATKKHASQY
-467 ANVIAYSTKEAVKFI
+467 ANVISYSTKEAVNFI
-482 KWIQEQ
+482 KWIQKQ

-495 IVVTGDHLSMDKE
+495 IVVTGDHLSMDKK
-508 FFKDFDKSYHRTI
+508 FFKDFDKSYHRTV
-521 FNLILNSPVTTDRV
+521 FNLILNPATTTTRV
-535 KNRQFS
+535 NNRKFS
-541 PVDMYPTILSS
+541 PVDMYPTILAS
-552 MGVEIEGDR
+552 MGVQIEGDK
-561 LGLGTNLFSDKDTLI
+561 LGLGTNLFSDKQTLI
-576 ERDGLKTVDKGFGDK
+576 ERDGLKTVQEGFEAK

-598 FISEKMN
+598 FMSEKMN
-605 STFSNTL
+605 STFTNKL
-612 VTERKSDK
+612 VTERKN

>member
-1 MQIISYLISGVLIAC
+1 MQIISYLIPGVIIALANYLI
-16 GNYFLFEKNKRVLTA
+16 FERKKSIPSA
-31 VKEFIIY
+31 VKDFI
-38 VISFNIISLS
+38 VCLVFLNIVSLS
-48 ILKFILKK
+48 ILKFVLNKHN
-56 TYVLKSSTYTTTFSI
+56 VLKGMVYKTSFSI

-76 TLILGI
+76 ALICGLIYLAVKGIINSRVTFTKAEVKGNWKLTLIKVI
-82 IYLLIKRIIKSKD
+82 SVV
-95 NYFVLAT
+95 FVAI
-102 DKKSWK
+102 
-108 TVGVK
+108 GVFF
-113 VVSVIFFG
+113 VS
-121 IGTFFFFF
+121 F

-157 SDVYTDIM
+157 SDMYAEIM
-165 MTPVFSIVASIVI
+165 MTPVFTGVACIVI
-178 FLIIINF
+178 FLIVLNF
-185 NYDLFI
+185 KYDMFLNI
-191 NVKNTKKKILSQ
+191 KNVKRRILNQ
-203 KGLRIITFI
+203 KYLRIVTFI
-212 ISTVCLVAGITYG
+212 FSIICLVGGVTYG
-225 VKKLSL
+225 AKKLSL
-231 VEVYKTFVSDS
+231 DKVYKAYVSDS

-260 EKKRNLIHIYLESI
+260 EKKRNLIHIYLESV
-274 ENTYFSKDLGGYMNV
+274 ENSYLSKDLGGYMKE
-289 NLMPELADLSKEGIH
+289 NLMPELTELSKEGIH
-304 FSESD
+304 FSESN

-317 YGSSWSVAAMINMDT
+317 YGSSWSVASMVNMST

-337 VPMGG
+337 IPMGG

-380 GLTTYF
+380 GLTTF
-386 TTHGDFNIFDYKA
+386 FGTHGDFNIFDYKA

-421 YEYAKDEITR
+421 YKYAKDEITR

-453 YLSKNAAKKYDSQY
+453 YLSKHATKKHASQY
-467 ANVIAYSTKEAVKFI
+467 ANVISYSTKEAVNFI
-482 KWIQEQ
+482 KWIQKQ

-495 IVVTGDHLSMDKE
+495 IVVTGDHLSMDKK
-508 FFKDFDKSYHRTI
+508 FFKDFDKSYHRTV
-521 FNLILNSPVTTDRV
+521 FNLILNPATTTTRV
-535 KNRQFS
+535 NNRKFS
-541 PVDMYPTILSS
+541 PVDMYPTILAS
-552 MGVEIEGDR
+552 MGVQIEGDK
-561 LGLGTNLFSDKDTLI
+561 LGLGTNLFSDKQTLI
-576 ERDGLKTVDKGFGDK
+576 ERDGLKTVQEGFEAK

-605 STFSNTL
+605 STFTNKL
-612 VTERKSDK
+612 VTERKN

>member
-1 MQIISYLISGVLIAC
+1 MQIISYLISGVLIAL
-16 GNYFLFEKNKRVLTA
+16 GNYFLFEKNKRVLTT

-38 VISFNIISLS
+38 VISFNIISLC

-56 TYVLKSSTYTTTFSI
+56 TYVLKASIYTTTFSI

-76 TLILGI
+76 TLFLGI
-82 IYLLIKRIIKSKD
+82 IYLVIKRIIKSKD
-95 NYFVLAT
+95 NYFVLET
-102 DKKSWK
+102 NKRGWK
-108 TVGVK
+108 IVVVK
-113 VVSVIFFG
+113 VVSVIFVG
-121 IGTFFFFF
+121 IGSFFFFF

-157 SDVYTDIM
+157 SDMYAEIM
-165 MTPVFSIVASIVI
+165 MTPVFSIVVSIVI

-185 NYDLFI
+185 SYDLFI

-203 KGLRIITFI
+203 KSLRVITLI
-212 ISTVCLVAGITYG
+212 ISIVCLVGGIVYG

-249 ADPRNVKMSFP
+249 TDPRNVKMSFP
-260 EKKRNLIHIYLESI
+260 EKKRNLIHIYLESV
-274 ENTYFSKDLGGYMNV
+274 ENTYFSTDLGGYMDV
-289 NLMPELADLSKEGIH
+289 NLMPELAELSKEGIH
-304 FSESD
+304 FSESN

-317 YGSSWSVAAMINMDT
+317 YGSSWSVASMINMGT

-386 TTHGDFNIFDYKA
+386 TTHGNFNIFDYKA

-405 IPQDYN
+405 IPQDYD

-508 FFKDFDKSYHRTI
+508 FFKDFDKSYHRTV
-521 FNLILNSPVTTDRV
+521 FNLILNSPVATDRV
-535 KNRQFS
+535 NNRKFS
-541 PVDMYPTILSS
+541 PVDMYPTILAS
-552 MGVEIEGDR
+552 MGIEIEGDR

-605 STFSNTL
+605 STFNNTL
-612 VTERKSDK
+612 VTERKNDK

>member
-1 MQIISYLISGVLIAC
+1 MQIISYLISGVLIAI
-16 GNYFLFEKNKRVLTA
+16 GNYFLFEKNKRVLTT

-56 TYVLKSSTYTTTFSI
+56 TYVLKASTYTTTFSI

-76 TLILGI
+76 TLFLGI
-82 IYLLIKRIIKSKD
+82 IYLVIKRIIKSKD
-95 NYFVLAT
+95 NYFVLET
-102 DKKSWK
+102 NKRSWK
-108 TVGVK
+108 IVVVK
-113 VVSVIFFG
+113 VVSAIFVG
-121 IGTFFFFF
+121 IGSFFFFF

-157 SDVYTDIM
+157 SDMYAEIM
-165 MTPVFSIVASIVI
+165 MTPVFSIIVSIVI

-185 NYDLFI
+185 SYDLFI

-203 KGLRIITFI
+203 KSLRVITLI
-212 ISTVCLVAGITYG
+212 ISIVCLVGGIVYG

-249 ADPRNVKMSFP
+249 TDPRNVKMSFP
-260 EKKRNLIHIYLESI
+260 EKKRNLIHIYLESV
-274 ENTYFSKDLGGYMNV
+274 ENTYFSKDLGGYMDV
-289 NLMPELADLSKEGIH
+289 NLMPELAELSKEGIH
-304 FSESD
+304 FSESN

-317 YGSSWSVAAMINMDT
+317 YGSSWSVASMINMGT

-386 TTHGDFNIFDYKA
+386 TTHGNFNIFDYKA

-405 IPQDYN
+405 IPQDYD

-508 FFKDFDKSYHRTI
+508 FFKDFDKSYHRTV
-521 FNLILNSPVTTDRV
+521 FNLILNSPVATDRV
-535 KNRQFS
+535 NNRKFS
-541 PVDMYPTILSS
+541 PVDMYPTILAS
-552 MGVEIEGDR
+552 MGIEIEGDR

-605 STFSNTL
+605 STFNNTL
-612 VTERKSDK
+612 VTERKNDK

>member
-1 MQIISYLISGVLIAC
+1 MQIISYLIPGVIIALANYLI
-16 GNYFLFEKNKRVLTA
+16 FERKKSILST
-31 VKEFIIY
+31 VKDFIICT
-38 VISFNIISLS
+38 IFLNIVSLS
-48 ILKFILKK
+48 ILKFILNKHN
-56 TYVLKSSTYTTTFSI
+56 VLKGMMYKTSFSI

-76 TLILGI
+76 ALICGLIYLAVKGI
-82 IYLLIKRIIKSKD
+82 INSRVTFTKAE
-95 NYFVLAT
+95 VT
-102 DKKSWK
+102 GSWK
-108 TVGVK
+108 LTLLK
-113 VVSVIFFG
+113 VISVIFVA
-121 IGTFFFFF
+121 IGVFFVSF

-157 SDVYTDIM
+157 SDMYAEIM
-165 MTPVFSIVASIVI
+165 MTPVFTGVACIVI
-178 FLIIINF
+178 FLIVLNF
-185 NYDLFI
+185 KYDVFLNI
-191 NVKNTKKKILSQ
+191 KNVKRRILNQ
-203 KGLRIITFI
+203 KYLRIVTFI
-212 ISTVCLVAGITYG
+212 FSIICLIGGVTYG
-225 VKKLSL
+225 AKKLSL
-231 VEVYKTFVSDS
+231 DKVYKAYVSDS

-260 EKKRNLIHIYLESI
+260 EKKRNLIHIYLESV
-274 ENTYFSKDLGGYMNV
+274 ENSYLSKDLGGYMKE
-289 NLMPELADLSKEGIH
+289 NLMPELTELSKEGIH
-304 FSESD
+304 FSESN

-317 YGSSWSVAAMINMDT
+317 YGSSWSVASMVNMST

-337 VPMGG
+337 IPMGG

-380 GLTTYF
+380 GLTTF
-386 TTHGDFNIFDYKA
+386 FGTHGDFNIFDYKA

-421 YEYAKDEITR
+421 YKYAKDEITR

-453 YLSKNAAKKYDSQY
+453 YLSKHASKKHASQY
-467 ANVIAYSTKEAVKFI
+467 ANVISYSTKEAVNFI
-482 KWIQEQ
+482 KWIQKQ

-495 IVVTGDHLSMDKE
+495 IVVTGDHLSMDKK
-508 FFKDFDKSYHRTI
+508 FFKDFDKSYHRTV
-521 FNLILNSPVTTDRV
+521 FNLILNPATTTTRV
-535 KNRQFS
+535 NNRKFS
-541 PVDMYPTILSS
+541 PVDMYPTILAS
-552 MGVEIEGDR
+552 MGVQIEGDK
-561 LGLGTNLFSDKDTLI
+561 LGLGTNLFSDKQTLI
-576 ERDGLKTVDKGFGDK
+576 ERDGLKTVQEGFEAK

-605 STFSNTL
+605 STFTNKL
-612 VTERKSDK
+612 VTERKN

>member
-1 MQIISYLISGVLIAC
+1 MQIISYLIPGVIIALANYLI
-16 GNYFLFEKNKRVLTA
+16 FERKKSIPSA
-31 VKEFIIY
+31 VKDFI
-38 VISFNIISLS
+38 VCLVFLNIVSLS
-48 ILKFILKK
+48 ILKFVLNKHN
-56 TYVLKSSTYTTTFSI
+56 VLKGMVYKTSFSI

-76 TLILGI
+76 ALICGLIYLAVKGIINSRVTFTKAEVKGNWKLTLIKVI
-82 IYLLIKRIIKSKD
+82 SVV
-95 NYFVLAT
+95 FVAI
-102 DKKSWK
+102 
-108 TVGVK
+108 GVFF
-113 VVSVIFFG
+113 VS
-121 IGTFFFFF
+121 F

-157 SDVYTDIM
+157 SDMYAEIM
-165 MTPVFSIVASIVI
+165 MTPVFTGVACIVI
-178 FLIIINF
+178 FLIVLNF
-185 NYDLFI
+185 KYDVFLNI
-191 NVKNTKKKILSQ
+191 KNVKRRILNQ
-203 KGLRIITFI
+203 KYLRIVTFI
-212 ISTVCLVAGITYG
+212 FSIICLVGGVTYG
-225 VKKLSL
+225 AKKLSL
-231 VEVYKTFVSDS
+231 DKVYKAYVSDS

-260 EKKRNLIHIYLESI
+260 EKKRNLIHIYLESV
-274 ENTYFSKDLGGYMNV
+274 ENSYLSKDLGGYMKE
-289 NLMPELADLSKEGIH
+289 NLMPELTELSKEGIH
-304 FSESD
+304 FSESN

-317 YGSSWSVAAMINMDT
+317 YGSSWSVASMVNMST

-337 VPMGG
+337 IPMGG

-380 GLTTYF
+380 GLTTF
-386 TTHGDFNIFDYKA
+386 FGTHGDFNIFDYKA

-421 YEYAKDEITR
+421 YKYAKDEITR

-453 YLSKNAAKKYDSQY
+453 YLSKHATKKHASQY
-467 ANVIAYSTKEAVKFI
+467 ANVISYSTKEAVNFI
-482 KWIQEQ
+482 KWIQKQ

-495 IVVTGDHLSMDKE
+495 IVVTGDHLSMDKK
-508 FFKDFDKSYHRTI
+508 FFKDFDKSYHRTV
-521 FNLILNSPVTTDRV
+521 FNLILNPATTTTRV
-535 KNRQFS
+535 NNRKFS
-541 PVDMYPTILSS
+541 PVDMYPTILAS
-552 MGVEIEGDR
+552 MGVQIEGDK
-561 LGLGTNLFSDKDTLI
+561 LGLGTNLFSDKQTLI
-576 ERDGLKTVDKGFGDK
+576 ERDGLKTVQEGFEAK

-605 STFSNTL
+605 STFTNKL
-612 VTERKSDK
+612 VTERKN

>member
-1 MQIISYLISGVLIAC
+1 MQIISYLITGVVITLA
-16 GNYFLFEKNKRVLTA
+16 NYFFGNKKKSILTI

-38 VISFNIISLS
+38 LVAFNITSLS
-48 ILKFILKK
+48 ILKFLLNKPN
-56 TYVLKSSTYTTTFSI
+56 VLKPSIYTTTFSI
-71 KYIIF
+71 KYIAF
-76 TLILGI
+76 TLFLGI
-82 IYLLIKRIIKSKD
+82 IYLIIKRIIKSKD
-95 NYFVLAT
+95 NYFVAAT

-108 TVGVK
+108 TLGVK
-113 VVSVIFFG
+113 VLSVIFFG
-121 IGTFFFFF
+121 IGVFFISF

-157 SDVYTDIM
+157 SDMYAEIM
-165 MTPVFSIVASIVI
+165 MSPVFSVVASIVI
-178 FLIIINF
+178 FLIILNF
-185 NYDLFI
+185 HYDIFLNI
-191 NVKNTKKKILSQ
+191 KNIKKRILSQ
-203 KGLRIITFI
+203 KSLRRITFI
-212 ISTVCLVAGITYG
+212 FSLICLVGGVTYG

-231 VEVYKTFVSDS
+231 TEVYKAYVSDS

-249 ADPRNVKMSFP
+249 VDPRTVKMSFP
-260 EKKRNLIHIYLESI
+260 AKKRNLIHIYLESV
-274 ENTYFSKDLGGYMNV
+274 ENSYLSKELGGYMDE
-289 NLMPELADLSKEGIH
+289 NLMPELTKLSKEGIH
-304 FSESD
+304 FSESN

-317 YGSSWSVAAMINMDT
+317 YGSSWSVASMVNMST

-337 VPMGG
+337 IPMGG

-386 TTHGDFNIFDYKA
+386 TTHGNFNIFDYKA
-399 AKEKKL
+399 AKKKKL

-453 YLSKNAAKKYDSQY
+453 YLSKNASKKYDSQY

-482 KWIQEQ
+482 KWIQKQ

-495 IVVTGDHLSMDKE
+495 IVVTGDHLSMDKK

-521 FNLILNSPVTTDRV
+521 FNLILNSPIKTDRV
-535 KNRQFS
+535 HNRKFS
-541 PVDMYPTILSS
+541 PVDMYPTILAS

-591 SNFFNNT
+591 SNFFNDK

-605 STFSNTL
+605 STFNNTL
-612 VTERKSDK
+612 VTQRKNDK

>member
-1 MQIISYLISGVLIAC
+1 MQIISYLIPGVIIALANYLI
-16 GNYFLFEKNKRVLTA
+16 FERKKSILST
-31 VKEFIIY
+31 VKDFIICT
-38 VISFNIISLS
+38 IFLNIVSLS
-48 ILKFILKK
+48 ILKFILNKHN
-56 TYVLKSSTYTTTFSI
+56 VLKGMMYKTSFSI

-76 TLILGI
+76 ALICGLIYLAVKGI
-82 IYLLIKRIIKSKD
+82 INSRVTFTKAEVIG
-95 NYFVLAT
+95 
-102 DKKSWK
+102 SWK
-108 TVGVK
+108 LTLLK
-113 VVSVIFFG
+113 VISVIFVA
-121 IGTFFFFF
+121 IGVFFVSF

-157 SDVYTDIM
+157 SDMYAEIM
-165 MTPVFSIVASIVI
+165 MTPVFTGVACIVI
-178 FLIIINF
+178 FLIVLNF
-185 NYDLFI
+185 KYDVFLNI
-191 NVKNTKKKILSQ
+191 KNVKRRILNQ
-203 KGLRIITFI
+203 KYLRIVTFI
-212 ISTVCLVAGITYG
+212 FSIICLIGGVTYG
-225 VKKLSL
+225 AKKLSL
-231 VEVYKTFVSDS
+231 DKVYKAYVSDS

-260 EKKRNLIHIYLESI
+260 EKKRNLIHIYLESV
-274 ENTYFSKDLGGYMNV
+274 ENSYLSKDLGGYMKE
-289 NLMPELADLSKEGIH
+289 NLMPELTELSKEGIH
-304 FSESD
+304 FSESN

-317 YGSSWSVAAMINMDT
+317 YGSSWSVASMVNMST

-337 VPMGG
+337 IPMGG

-380 GLTTYF
+380 GLTTF
-386 TTHGDFNIFDYKA
+386 FGTHGDFNIFDYKA

-421 YEYAKDEITR
+421 YKYAKDEITR

-453 YLSKNAAKKYDSQY
+453 YLSKHATKKHASQY
-467 ANVIAYSTKEAVKFI
+467 ANVISYSTKEAVNFI
-482 KWIQEQ
+482 KWIQKQ

-495 IVVTGDHLSMDKE
+495 IVVTGDHLSMDKK
-508 FFKDFDKSYHRTI
+508 FFKDFDKSYHRTV
-521 FNLILNSPVTTDRV
+521 FNLILNPATTTTRV
-535 KNRQFS
+535 NNRKFS
-541 PVDMYPTILSS
+541 PVDMYPTILAS
-552 MGVEIEGDR
+552 MGVQIEGDK
-561 LGLGTNLFSDKDTLI
+561 LGLGTNLFSDKQTLI
-576 ERDGLKTVDKGFGDK
+576 ERDGLKTVQEGFEAK

-605 STFSNTL
+605 STFTNKL
-612 VTERKSDK
+612 VTERKN